1 MTPTGGARLSV
12 AAGGEGRD
20 GLGRRK
26 RKGNGPA
33 MGFWAAG
40 RKKEKEGWP
49 TWAEN
54 EFSYFFLFC
63 KRFKQI
69 QVEFKFEEFKFKL
82 NHNIKTMQG

>member
-1 MTPTGGARLSV
+1 VPAGLNGVLLGHGRRTTPTGGALLSV

-40 RKKEKEGWP
+40 RKKEKEGW
-49 TWAEN
+49 AG
-54 EFSYFFLFC
+54 L
-63 KRFKQI
+63 
-69 QVEFKFEEFKFKL
+69 
-82 NHNIKTMQG
+82 G

>member
-1 MTPTGGARLSV
+1 MRAKKEKGTEATGSGRTRLRHESCPNTRSGTTPTGGGRLSV

-40 RKKEKEGWP
+40 RKKEKEG
-49 TWAEN
+49 EVDG
-54 EFSYFFLFC
+54 LG
-63 KRFKQI
+63 Q
-69 QVEFKFEEFKFKL
+69 L
-82 NHNIKTMQG
+82 G